1 MQRSTSVTWSL
12 EASVFVLRCSCRE
25 ITSSILSVSTN
36 SVTETAPDQTGS
48 STSPDDT
55 TIQPHEHPNT
65 QPYQLESTENGHVQ
79 DYNQFVKDQVTSQKH
94 TRPKHA
100 PREIKLTVPAEVWL
114 RHAALSFS
122 SSFLTLQRPS
132 LTPPGSRHLPLPVER
147 RQQSLKTLT
156 DSPASQINQTPPTPP
171 QIRHPLFHLTRADSI
186 KQQIEHGPETAR
198 EEEGC
203 KAAGLSAP
211 PTAAQFRL
219 LVPMLWGMGPGQG
232 INLRGCNMNTQKLFV
247 DLTFSAQ
254 IKHSC

>member
-1 MQRSTSVTWSL
+1 MFHVLCVMWSEPAACQPWIL
-12 EASVFVLRCSCRE
+12 PKCRDPLLSLGALKPLSLSWDAPAEKSRVPFYLSAPTAWLRLLQIKQE
-25 ITSSILSVSTN
+25 V
-36 SVTETAPDQTGS
+36 PHHQT
-48 STSPDDT
+48 
-55 TIQPHEHPNT
+55 T
-65 QPYQLESTENGHVQ
+65 QPSNHTNIQTHNHTSWSPENGHVQ
-79 DYNQFVKDQVTSQKH
+79 DHNQFVKDQVTSQKH
-94 TRPKHA
+94 TQPKLA

-122 SSFLTLQRPS
+122 SSSLTLQRPS
-132 LTPPGSRHLPLPVER
+132 LTPPGSGHLPLPVKR
-147 RQQSLKTLT
+147 RPQRLKTLT

-219 LVPMLWGMGPGQG
+219 LVPMLWGMALHQV
-232 INLRGCNMNTQKLFV
+232 RR
-247 DLTFSAQ
+247 
-254 IKHSC
+254 